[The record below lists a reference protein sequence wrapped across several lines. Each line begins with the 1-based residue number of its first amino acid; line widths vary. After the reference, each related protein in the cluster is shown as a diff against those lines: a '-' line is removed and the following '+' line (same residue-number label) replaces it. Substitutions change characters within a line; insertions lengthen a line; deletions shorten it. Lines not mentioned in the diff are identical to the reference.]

1 MFGFG
6 IRNLV
11 SISKTVISRRP
22 VACLKP
28 SYNHN
33 HHPQRT
39 ITMATSSRKY
49 KVVNTP
55 TIYFGTFIHSPRD
68 EASKLDVCEE
78 GAIGVNSDGV
88 IDFVERDVKDIDSI
102 VDKYPSFKNAEIVQ
116 TRPEGTQFFFPG
128 FIDTHIH
135 APQYPN
141 AGVFGSS
148 TLLDWLNKYTFP
160 REASLSSLSVA
171 RTIYSRCVARTL
183 SHGTTTAAYYAT
195 IHVPATNLLADICS
209 AAGQRA
215 FVGRVCMDHKD
226 INPDFYCDESADESI
241 ANTCLCIDHIKKIDP
256 NYELVSPIIT
266 PRFAPS
272 CTAEALEKL
281 GKLAKE
287 TGLPCQTH
295 ISENRNEVQLVKQ
308 LFPEHDSYA
317 EVYDAFG
324 LLTPKMILGHAIYL
338 SKKEMELIKSRDAKI
353 SHCPVSNSALT
364 SGGAK
369 VRWLMNGGVTV
380 GLGTDVSGGYSPSIL
395 EAVRATTLVSRHV
408 ALSDGDECKL
418 SVEESLYL
426 ATRGGAKVVGLENKI
441 GGFEVGMEWD
451 AQLIGLELVETTG
464 DDFAEEEV
472 VDKVVFEG
480 PKSAGPV
487 DVFGWETWDDKVAK
501 WVYNGDDRN
510 TLGVWVKGR
519 KVWSRT

>member
-6 IRNLV
+6 IRNLIP
-11 SISKTVISRRP
+11 SSKTVISCCP
-22 VACLKP
+22 NVAWPRSTSFSRK
-28 SYNHN
+28 N
-33 HHPQRT
+33 
-39 ITMATSSRKY
+39 ITMAASSWKY

-55 TIYFGTFIHSPRD
+55 TIYVGTFIHSTRD

-88 IDFVERDVKDIDSI
+88 IEFVEREAKDVDSI
-102 VDKYPSFKNAEIVQ
+102 VDKYPNFKNADVVQ
-116 TRPEGTQFFFPG
+116 TKPGKAQFFFPG

-226 INPDFYCDESADESI
+226 INPDYYRDESADESI
-241 ANTCLCIDHIKKIDP
+241 ANTCLCIDHIKNIDP

-272 CTAEALEKL
+272 CTAEALHKL

-295 ISENRNEVQLVKQ
+295 ISENRNEVQLVKH
-308 LFPEHDSYA
+308 LFPEYDSYA

-324 LLTPKMILGHAIYL
+324 LLTPKMILAHAIHL
-338 SKKEMELIKSRDAKI
+338 SKKEMELIKNRDAKV

-369 VRWLMNGGVTV
+369 VRWLLDGGVTV
-380 GLGTDVSGGYSPSIL
+380 GLGTDVSGGYSPSVL

-451 AQLIGLELVETTG
+451 AQLIGLELVETG
-464 DDFAEEEV
+464 NDEFPEDEV
-472 VDKVVFEG
+472 VDKSVFEG

-487 DVFGWETWDDKVAK
+487 DLFGWESWDEKVAK

-510 TLGVWVKGR
+510 TLAVWVKGR
-519 KVWSRT
+519 RVWSRT